1 MKKILNMITLRKQGE
16 KMIPIIGLIIGILMG
31 FFLKIN
37 IPSSFTAYIPIAIL
51 AALDSIFGGFRS
63 TLEGKFDMEIFVTGF
78 FGNVLLAAGLTYLG
92 DRLYVPINYAA
103 VVVFGSRIFNN
114 FAIMRRIIIQ
124 KSRDRFKHKEE

>member
-1 MKKILNMITLRKQGE
+1 
-16 KMIPIIGLIIGILMG
+16 
-31 FFLKIN
+31 
-37 IPSSFTAYIPIAIL
+37 
-51 AALDSIFGGFRS
+51 
-63 TLEGKFDMEIFVTGF
+63 MEIFVTGF